1 MFFFILTLLLKGNCS
16 GHHYSAGV
24 WVEDI
29 EDIKYLT
36 ILFYHSWSLNNRNQY
51 ILFLE
56 LKLSKFIS
64 SSEPKVKCFKILHLA
79 MPSAVNL
86 NVIKIIFKSP
96 EIFYG
101 LCRDE
106 TDGSEGLTNI
116 SITEIKPDYFNYF
129 RFGTGAW

>member
-1 MFFFILTLLLKGNCS
+1 
-16 GHHYSAGV
+16 
-24 WVEDI
+24 
-29 EDIKYLT
+29 
-36 ILFYHSWSLNNRNQY
+36 
-51 ILFLE
+51 
-56 LKLSKFIS
+56 
-64 SSEPKVKCFKILHLA
+64 

>member
-1 MFFFILTLLLKGNCS
+1 
-16 GHHYSAGV
+16 
-24 WVEDI
+24 
-29 EDIKYLT
+29 
-36 ILFYHSWSLNNRNQY
+36 
-51 ILFLE
+51 
-56 LKLSKFIS
+56 
-64 SSEPKVKCFKILHLA
+64 

-101 LCRDE
+101 LCWDE